1 MKYGINI
8 LFLLLLLFLTIDSA
22 SQTNESPSQLADSA
36 SGGIKYF
43 QLSGE
48 AGVSAELYSISSRER
63 RRPSSSGMIFFRPT
77 LTLFENFDVSF
88 DILLSTEGSSTRQS
102 INQLAIHPEWSWG
115 KAHIG
120 DFAHEFSLL
129 TLSGVN
135 IRGAGIELYPWNLRF
150 QAVGGQIQ
158 SAIND
163 GPYNSVFSRY
173 IGGFKL
179 GYGNMESSFFDLNII
194 RVRDNVASLPGNLF
208 NDTTVYAQL
217 ITPQENLVLGFNTEV
232 KLFDNMIKFTGEA
245 AGDIYT
251 RDMFSRDLESDKI
264 PSIAKSIYKVN
275 ISTNLDYA
283 YSTQVD
289 FNYDVVNAKAGY
301 SIINPGYTS
310 LGISSIINDRKT
322 INLGG
327 GIRLLENKLTLQG
340 SFQSQSDNLLSQK
353 IYTTSRTNVNLTA
366 TVRPL
371 NELNL
376 TLGTMINSME
386 NDASS
391 DTFKVD
397 NVNSTYMLNATSQFL
412 VFKQSQVIVFSY
424 TTQNAKDN
432 NIFRKGS
439 GVKVQNI
446 LFSITSTIDPSWSVS
461 PSVMINI
468 LDMPLIRKTTTS
480 NYNLRINN
488 KMMSNKL
495 SSSIVL
501 GYTSSENI
509 KSTVL
514 GITSAFSI
522 TSADAVSLNLRS
534 SFNELKN
541 ASEFNEHKANFTFT
555 HRF

>member
-1 MKYGINI
+1 MKCGINI
-8 LFLLLLLFLTIDSA
+8 LVLLLLLFLTIDSF
-22 SQTNESPSQLADSA
+22 SQTNESPPQLADST

-48 AGVSAELYSISSRER
+48 AGVSAELYSISGRER
-63 RRPSSSGMIFFRPT
+63 RRPASSGMIFFRPT

-158 SAIND
+158 SAVND

-173 IGGFKL
+173 LGGVKL

-194 RVRDNVASLPGNLF
+194 RVRDNVASLPRNLF
-208 NDTTVYAQL
+208 NDTTTFAQL
-217 ITPQENLVLGFNTEV
+217 ITPQENFVLGFNTEI

-245 AGDIYT
+245 AGDIFT

-283 YSTQVD
+283 YSTQLD
-289 FNYDVVNAKAGY
+289 FNYDIVNAKAGY

-310 LGISSIINDRKT
+310 LGLSSIVNDRKT

-340 SFQSQSDNLLSQK
+340 GFQSQSDNLLSQK

-366 TVRPL
+366 TVRPI

-386 NDASS
+386 NNASS

-412 VFKQSQVIVFSY
+412 MFKQSQVIVFSY
-424 TTQNAKDN
+424 TTQDAKDN

-439 GVKVQNI
+439 DVNVQNI
-446 LFSITSTIDPSWSVS
+446 LFSLTSTIDPSWSVS
-461 PSVMINI
+461 PSVMFNI
-468 LDMPLIRKTTTS
+468 LEMPLIGKTTTS

-488 KMMSNKL
+488 KMMNNKL